1 RGARLLRRAALGS
14 GRAGRIARGAGVPG
28 RDRSEGGSMKAVIL
42 AGGEGTRLRPLTSN
56 QPKPMM
62 PIANV
67 PMMEHVVKLL
77 ARHGFDDIVVTV
89 AFMANHIR
97 TYFGDGSE
105 LGVRM
110 RYAMEEAP
118 LGT

>member
-1 RGARLLRRAALGS
+1 
-14 GRAGRIARGAGVPG
+14 
-28 RDRSEGGSMKAVIL
+28 MKAVIL

-67 PMMEHVVKLL
+67 PMMEHIVKLL
-77 ARHGFDDIVVTV
+77 AEYGFDDIVVTV

-97 TYFGDGSE
+97 NYFGDGSD

-110 RYAMEEAP
+110 RNATGEEP
-118 LGT
+118 LGTAGWGRNAMAELSAMSLAI